1 MLKRVISIL
10 MVLSILIGASACNG
24 GGKKEDDF
32 SMTNTPSYEEK
43 EIGEALG
50 LQYCGQKIGLDSKD
64 QIILSNF
71 SEGKGISI
79 IVADGTGKKVQEYKN
94 DIAGENMFT
103 LDAQDN
109 RYALNASYS
118 ERKEEDKNWEA
129 TYAITVY
136 NSQGEKQK
144 SFDLGKRTFSKIQQG
159 ITDIVVDSKGNIY
172 LLIQNE
178 KIEVIDATGKKVKEI
193 PVQKATEIEID
204 EGDNLFIG
212 YTKDGTNYS
221 SIEKRSLEKEDSIWK
236 KDFTNGNIMRNM
248 RYSLKDKTLY
258 ILTDSGI
265 LSCSSDGDVNGY
277 IFSLKQSSLLESGIY
292 IQDIAFDISKNIYVL
307 ASKNDLSTNKFI
319 TLLYKYTPIK
329 GEQKTQSKK
338 TLTVAVRGS
347 ERYLEAAVGK
357 FEKEHPDIKVDVKV
371 NFQSDNYR
379 KEEEEYQKVISTELM
394 AGNGA
399 DIIEIQDLP
408 YKKFVDK
415 NMLANLSEM
424 IKNDK
429 SFDISKYQ
437 QNVVNACKYRDNL
450 YMIPIQ
456 FSFVAF
462 MANKNIMTKENL
474 KIDSTKWTWKEFLEI
489 AQKISK
495 DTNGDGKLDQFAL
508 PKMSASEIFN
518 FMFTNE
524 YNNFVDFDNKKA
536 NFDSKEFI
544 EILNFAKDFP
554 VEKICSPTLDWAGL
568 YNYTDPGTVGF
579 IRHSSNGYDNCLTQG
594 RAQVNGEVEFLDM
607 PSFGGGKGLK
617 SFLLGRAFS
626 INNNSKLKAES
637 WELIKVLLSDEIQSS
652 RDFFRFGVNLNSQ
665 KDLAKLDMA
674 RGAAYYAD
682 RGRYAKPLTQ
692 EDIDLV
698 NKVLDGLNT
707 IPYYDIKAN
716 TIISEGANEFFTG
729 KKTAEEA
736 AKQIQNK
743 MNIYLGE

>member
-24 GGKKEDDF
+24 GGKKKDDF
-32 SMTNTPSYEEK
+32 SMTNTPSYEEN
-43 EIGEALG
+43 EIGKALG
-50 LQYCGQKIGLDSKD
+50 FQYCGSNIGVDSKD
-64 QIILSNF
+64 QIILSTF
-71 SEGKGISI
+71 TEGKGFSI
-79 IVADGTGKKVQEYKN
+79 IFADSNGKKVQEYKSV
-94 DIAGENMFT
+94 DREENLFT
-103 LDAQDN
+103 LDLQNN
-109 RYALNASYS
+109 RYALNAFYG

-129 TYAITVY
+129 TYGITVY
-136 NSQGEKQK
+136 NSKGEKQK

-159 ITDIVVDSKGNIY
+159 ITDIAVDSKGNIY

-178 KIEVIDATGKKVKEI
+178 KIEVIDTTGKKVKEI
-193 PVQKATEIEID
+193 PVQNASEIEID
-204 EGDNLFIG
+204 EEDNFFIG
-212 YTKDGTNYS
+212 YTKDGTAYS
-221 SIEKRSLEKEDSIWK
+221 SIEKRSLEKEESIWK
-236 KDFTNGNIMRNM
+236 KDFTNGNIMRNL
-248 RYSLKDKTLY
+248 RYSLKDKTLF

-292 IQDIAFDISKNIYVL
+292 IRDIAIGSNKNLYIL
-307 ASKNDLSTNKFI
+307 ASKNDLSTNKFSI
-319 TLLYKYTPIK
+319 LFYKYTPIK
-329 GEQKTQSKK
+329 GEQKTKNQR
-338 TLTVAVRGS
+338 TLTVAVRSS
-347 ERYLEAAVGK
+347 ERFFEAAVGK

-399 DIIEIQDLP
+399 DIIEIQNLP

-437 QNVVNACKYRDNL
+437 QSVINACKYKDNL
-450 YMIPIQ
+450 YMMPIQ
-456 FSFVAF
+456 FYFMAF

-474 KIDSTKWTWKEFLEI
+474 NIDSTKWTWMEFLEI

-508 PKMSASEIFN
+508 PKMSTNEIFN
-518 FMFTNE
+518 FIFSTEYTN
-524 YNNFVDFDNKKA
+524 FIDFDNRKA

-544 EILNFAKDFP
+544 EILNFTKDFP
-554 VEKICSPTLDWAGL
+554 VEKVCSPTLDNAGL

-607 PSFGGGKGLK
+607 PSFVGGKNPK
-617 SFLLGRAFS
+617 SFSLERAFS
-626 INNNSKLKAES
+626 INNKSKMKDES
-637 WELIKVLLSDEIQSS
+637 WEFIKVLLSDEIQSS

-674 RGAAYYAD
+674 RGVALYAEK
-682 RGRYAKPLTQ
+682 GRYAKPLTQ
-692 EDIDLV
+692 DDVDLV
-698 NKVLDGLNT
+698 NKVIDGLNA
-707 IPYYDIKAN
+707 IPFYDTKAN
-716 TIISEGANEFFTG
+716 TIIYEGANEFFTG